1 VSDDTYC
8 GTNPFWS
15 QTRVRD
21 STTDFQNPFRE
32 RERERERDSEM
43 VVYVAADQEPV
54 NVKSRTTATDE
65 ERDDETLH
73 QSDGDSHTLN
83 PDVEARDRLHKLE
96 ESLKAVA
103 ARSSPEQGID
113 EQSFVMSAE
122 GVAGHEV
129 INLLHKYAHQMH
141 QKMQQTGDVSFYDH
155 DDHHMHKHD
164 QSHKHEDHH
173 HHRQGHD
180 SHVHQH
186 HTNGH
191 SHDSHVH
198 QSHGNSHSHHH
209 HVHHSHENVDKKT
222 PFRLP
227 EEIEEERDL
236 QEYGFEGRAHSD
248 VEYNSHFENWDFALW
263 MQSLGSSLLVSM
275 ASLIC
280 LILLPCI
287 ICKSPHPTHI

>member
-1 VSDDTYC
+1 MSDDTYC

-21 STTDFQNPFRE
+21 STTDFQNPF

-73 QSDGDSHTLN
+73 QSDGGSHTLN

-141 QKMQQTGDVSFYDH
+141 QKMQQTGDVSFDDH

-180 SHVHQH
+180 GHVHQH

-248 VEYNSHFENWDFALW
+248 VEYNSHFENWDFGTSYIFL
-263 MQSLGSSLLVSM
+263 
-275 ASLIC
+275 
-280 LILLPCI
+280 
-287 ICKSPHPTHI
+287 

>member
-1 VSDDTYC
+1 VSDDRYC

-15 QTRVRD
+15 QIRVRD
-21 STTDFQNPFRE
+21 STTDFQTPFRERE

-43 VVYVAADQEPV
+43 VVYVAANQEPV
-54 NVKSRTTATDE
+54 NVKLRTTRTDE
-65 ERDDETLH
+65 DRDDETVH
-73 QSDGDSHTLN
+73 QSEVGSHTLN

-103 ARSSPEQGID
+103 ARGSPEQGND
-113 EQSFVMSAE
+113 EQSIVLNTE

-129 INLLHKYAHQMH
+129 INLLQKYAHQMH
-141 QKMQQTGDVSFYDH
+141 QKMQQTGDVSFDDH
-155 DDHHMHKHD
+155 GDHHMHKHD
-164 QSHKHEDHH
+164 QSHKHE
-173 HHRQGHD
+173 GHD

-198 QSHGNSHSHHH
+198 QSHGNRHSHHH

-248 VEYNSHFENWDFALW
+248 VEYNSHFENWDFGTSYIFL
-263 MQSLGSSLLVSM
+263 
-275 ASLIC
+275 
-280 LILLPCI
+280 
-287 ICKSPHPTHI
+287 

>member
-1 VSDDTYC
+1 M
-8 GTNPFWS
+8 F
-15 QTRVRD
+15 
-21 STTDFQNPFRE
+21 
-32 RERERERDSEM
+32 
-43 VVYVAADQEPV
+43 VYVAANQEPV
-54 NVKSRTTATDE
+54 NVKLRTPATDE
-65 ERDDETLH
+65 DRDDETVH
-73 QSDGDSHTLN
+73 QSDVGSHTLN
-83 PDVEARDRLHKLE
+83 PEVEARDRLHKLE

-141 QKMQQTGDVSFYDH
+141 QKMQQTGDVSFEDH
-155 DDHHMHKHD
+155 GDHHMHQHD
-164 QSHKHEDHH
+164 QSQKHEDHH
-173 HHRQGHD
+173 HHSQGHD

-198 QSHGNSHSHHH
+198 QSHGNRHSHHH

-236 QEYGFEGRAHSD
+236 QEYGFEGRAHSN

-287 ICKSPHPTHI
+287 VCKSPHPIHIQSSTFSPSLSL